1 MDALEPVGGSAA
13 KPLNW
18 RQRPHVPHLNPRKR
32 PQIAGY
38 SSETAKHR
46 AREDSNL
53 QPDRYERAA
62 RLDVRPL
69 LGLPARALAPRV
81 PMAAPPR
88 RPARSF
94 LAPRPPP
101 PPPPPPS

>member
-69 LGLPARALAPRV
+69 LGLRARALAPRV
-81 PMAAPPR
+81 PMAGATRGAHAGFLGSR
-88 RPARSF
+88 R
-94 LAPRPPP
+94 
-101 PPPPPPS
+101 